1 MNFNLPEIFLQ
12 RNLVRLKKDL
22 KRAYIASLVPLV
34 FFLILLDMRF
44 FFALFMNSLRQKR
57 RGSWCKR
64 KNWLLFTETVN
75 WKEKTG
81 GNWNSIETG
90 DWMQENE
97 ERLVWSN
104 NMKEMKKGG
113 QQEEQIFSVKKR
125 KVSSKE
131 KTATQVMKG
140 KKVTEKLQME
150 KW

>member
-1 MNFNLPEIFLQ
+1 
-12 RNLVRLKKDL
+12 
-22 KRAYIASLVPLV
+22 
-34 FFLILLDMRF
+34 
-44 FFALFMNSLRQKR
+44 
-57 RGSWCKR
+57 
-64 KNWLLFTETVN
+64 
-75 WKEKTG
+75 
-81 GNWNSIETG
+81 
-90 DWMQENE
+90 MQENE